1 MRMRL
6 KETGSLPKLYGRGRK
21 AFVLLTVL
29 VVIAFL
35 ALAAYRYNDLM
46 RSEYLASHGA
56 QRSAESRALAE
67 SGLNYSMAVLFA
79 GQGQLAVNTSQSLEV
94 DPANSSPLKGS
105 FQIIQVEEESAKLNL
120 NSLLDLDSSGDTL
133 RQVLEKVQSTIPE
146 MTDDVI
152 AAIIDWMDEDDD
164 LEEQGAETEYYMALD
179 PPYRAKNAP
188 VDSIEEL
195 LLVRGVTPALLNGS
209 GTSPGLKSLFTVNT
223 REVNFESDGTTIV
236 RLNEGDL
243 TTLESGLST
252 ALGEPSVSQFI
263 MAYRLYGN
271 TKSSGSSGGSSSAGG
286 GAASSPSSSG
296 SSSSS
301 GASGG
306 SSSTSGGLGSS
317 SSQKPSTGSSG
328 PSSSSGG
335 PFGGASSS
343 GSSSISA
350 GGTATI
356 VSSGG
361 AVTVTASAG
370 ATAPQSSSITIVDP
384 AKLQTQIDQDKQPN
398 FFRQLK
404 KVTSIF
410 DLAST
415 DVTVSYQSGNQKVS
429 GTLKS
434 PLKDPSVASQYLP
447 LLFSATS
454 TASAPDSADKVEVPA
469 KLNVMAAPYEVLSLL
484 PGLEDQDIQNIL
496 TNRPQPGDSTGDTL
510 AWLLTKA
517 QISASKLSR
526 VEKYLTT
533 RPKMVRVVSVGKLDG
548 FGVTTVLEGMIDLS
562 GPRPRLAGIRD
573 LSDVYRSDDSGQ
585 SP

>member
-286 GAASSPSSSG
+286 GAASSPSSGG
-296 SSSSS
+296 SSSTSS
-301 GASGG
+301 ASGG

-370 ATAPQSSSITIVDP
+370 ATAPQSSSITVVDP

-454 TASAPDSADKVEVPA
+454 TASAPDSADKVELPA

>member
-146 MTDDVI
+146 MTGDVI

-286 GAASSPSSSG
+286 GAASSPSSGG
-296 SSSSS
+296 SSSTSS
-301 GASGG
+301 ASGG

-370 ATAPQSSSITIVDP
+370 ATAPQSSSITVVDP

-454 TASAPDSADKVEVPA
+454 TASAPDSADKVELPA

>member
-1 MRMRL
+1 MRL
-6 KETGSLPKLYGRGRK
+6 KEIGSLPKLYGRGRK

-286 GAASSPSSSG
+286 GAASSPSSGG
-296 SSSSS
+296 SSSTS

-335 PFGGASSS
+335 PSGGASSS

-361 AVTVTASAG
+361 TVTVTASAG

-454 TASAPDSADKVEVPA
+454 TASAPDSADKVELPA

>member
-1 MRMRL
+1 MRL

-286 GAASSPSSSG
+286 GAASSPSSGG
-296 SSSSS
+296 SSSTSS
-301 GASGG
+301 ASGG

-370 ATAPQSSSITIVDP
+370 ATAPQSSSITVVDP

-454 TASAPDSADKVEVPA
+454 TASAPDSADKVELPA

>member
-1 MRMRL
+1 MRMKL

-286 GAASSPSSSG
+286 GAASSPSSGG
-296 SSSSS
+296 SSSTS

-335 PFGGASSS
+335 PSGGASSS

-361 AVTVTASAG
+361 TVTVTASAG

-454 TASAPDSADKVEVPA
+454 TASAPDSADKVELPA

>member
-29 VVIAFL
+29 VVISFL

-454 TASAPDSADKVEVPA
+454 TASAPDSADKVELPA

>member
-243 TTLESGLST
+243 TNLESGLST

-286 GAASSPSSSG
+286 GTASSPSSGG
-296 SSSSS
+296 SSSTS

-454 TASAPDSADKVEVPA
+454 TASAPDSADKVELPA

>member
-223 REVNFESDGTTIV
+223 REVNFESDGITIV

-271 TKSSGSSGGSSSAGG
+271 TKSSGSSGGSSR
-286 GAASSPSSSG
+286 GAASSPSSGG
-296 SSSSS
+296 SSSTS
-301 GASGG
+301 GGSGG
-306 SSSTSGGLGSS
+306 SSSSSGGLGSS

-328 PSSSSGG
+328 SSSSFGG
-335 PFGGASSS
+335 LSGGASSS

-370 ATAPQSSSITIVDP
+370 ATAPQSSSVTVVDP
-384 AKLQTQIDQDKQPN
+384 AMLQAQIDQDKQPN

-404 KVTSIF
+404 KVGSIF

-415 DVTVSYQSGNQKVS
+415 DVTVSYQSGKQKVS

-454 TASAPDSADKVEVPA
+454 TASAPDSADKVELPA

-573 LSDVYRSDDSGQ
+573 LSDAYRSADSGQ